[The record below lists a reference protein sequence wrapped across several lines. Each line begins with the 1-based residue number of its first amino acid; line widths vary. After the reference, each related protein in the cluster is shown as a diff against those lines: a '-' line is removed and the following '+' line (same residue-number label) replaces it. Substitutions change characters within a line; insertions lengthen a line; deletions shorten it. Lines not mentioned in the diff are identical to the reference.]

1 MKNNTPKIVVY
12 GGAFTP
18 PTIGHHEIVRA
29 LLTHL
34 DIDHLLIV
42 PSGPRIDKAYALEK
56 ETRRQIIQVFADE
69 FGDDRVEADFTF
81 LDGESDTTTLGMDR
95 HYREQF
101 GESPIQVFGADV
113 THSMERWPNSPANRE
128 YLLRELPKVFLSRAW
143 VDMSLEWKDN
153 YSIINTIIPEVSS
166 TAVREQGRVELL
178 TDRVRETYQRL
189 VLDRASA

>member
-1 MKNNTPKIVVY
+1 MKNNIPKTVVY

-34 DIDHLLIV
+34 DIDRLLIV

-81 LDGESDTTTLGMDR
+81 LDGESDTTTLRMDR

-113 THSMERWPNSPANRE
+113 LTSMEKWPNSDNDRA
-128 YLLRELPKVFLSRAW
+128 YLLKQLPKVFLSRA
-143 VDMSLEWKDN
+143 
-153 YSIINTIIPEVSS
+153 
-166 TAVREQGRVELL
+166 
-178 TDRVRETYQRL
+178 
-189 VLDRASA
+189 